1 MRTFTQVD
9 VFTATPLLGNPV
21 AVVLDAEGMSD
32 AEMAQFA
39 NWTNLSETTF
49 VLPPTDPAADYRVRI
64 FTPDV
69 ELPFAGHPTIGTCH
83 AWLEAG
89 GVPKTE
95 GTIMQ
100 ECGVGLVTLRHAEGR
115 LAFAAPP
122 LIKGGPVDEELLAP
136 VCAVLDIDR
145 SEIVDAQWADN
156 GPGWIAVMLESAEAV
171 LALRPNFGAVDSYDI
186 GVVGSYPLGVV
197 GKIGAVGMS
206 GGSPDDGGE
215 RSSRSDHVDGLGSS
229 GGSPDDG
236 GERSSRSDH
245 VGNVGMSGG
254 SPDSNIEVRAF
265 FRSSGQAAEDPVT
278 GSLNAALAQWLLGN
292 GTLSAPYVAAQGT
305 ALGRAGRVYVD
316 EADGE
321 IWVGG
326 DAVSVVSGTVAL

>member
-215 RSSRSDHVDGLGSS
+215 RSSRSDHVDDLGSS
-229 GGSPDDG
+229 GGSP
-236 GERSSRSDH
+236 ENTT
-245 VGNVGMSGG
+245 V
-254 SPDSNIEVRAF
+254 EVRAF